1 MSDSDAA
8 VRCAAQMSTFD
19 YLMQLN
25 LLAGRRRGN
34 PCFHP
39 ILPWVIDM
47 SVAPEASMDSAAQVS
62 IQPCCCKAAIAQ
74 SHALCYSDL
83 PHHHATQYMVCHIQP
98 YTLKKRGVAAAQKQA
113 VSRRVR
119 MCRDGVT

>member
-1 MSDSDAA
+1 MSNY
-8 VRCAAQMSTFD
+8 D
-19 YLMQLN
+19 YLTQLN

-47 SVAPEASMDSAAQVS
+47 SVAPEASMDSAAQVR
-62 IQPCCCKAAIAQ
+62 IRPCCCKAVIAL
-74 SHALCYSDL
+74 SHALCYIDTPQHQAIQFL
-83 PHHHATQYMVCHIQP
+83 LYHIQP
-98 YTLKKRGVAAAQKQA
+98 YTPDKRGTSTAQDQG

-119 MCRDGVT
+119 MCRDGGI